1 MYSDRHLSQKIGSIA
16 EKDYVSLSE
25 DILVGEA
32 AKVMKDKDVLSVIVT
47 SKNSKEPIG
56 IVTERDILYRLVSEN
71 KGPFKVTLK
80 DIMSS
85 PLITIA
91 EEESVKD
98 AVLVMRSKHIRRLV
112 VKNAGDSSSCDIIT
126 GTITLM
132 SIVGNV
138 PSDKVDLAEV
148 ELPSNVIERDTTKII
163 CPYCQSQFKDKAEMS
178 KHIDRIHIGGGLL
191 EGDMRQW

>member
-1 MYSDRHLSQKIGSIA
+1 MYSSSYLSQKVESIA
-16 EKDYVSLSE
+16 EKNYVTLSE
-25 DILVGEA
+25 DTLVGEA
-32 AKVMKDKDVLSVIVT
+32 AKVMKDKDVLSVLVT
-47 SKNSKEPIG
+47 SMDSNEPIG
-56 IVTERDILYRLVSEN
+56 ILTERDILYRVLAEN

-80 DIMSS
+80 KIMSS

-91 EEESVKD
+91 EGESVKN
-98 AVLVMRSKHIRRLV
+98 AVLLMRSKYIRRLA
-112 VKNAGDSSSCDIIT
+112 VKNAGGNIT
-126 GTITLM
+126 GLITLM

-148 ELPSNVIERDTTKII
+148 ELPNNTIEREATKII

>member
-1 MYSDRHLSQKIGSIA
+1 MYSDTHLSQKIGTIV
-16 EKDYVSLSE
+16 EKDYVTLSE
-25 DILVGEA
+25 DTLVGEG

-98 AVLVMRSKHIRRLV
+98 A
-112 VKNAGDSSSCDIIT
+112 
-126 GTITLM
+126 GTIDEKQT
-132 SIVGNV
+132 
-138 PSDKVDLAEV
+138 
-148 ELPSNVIERDTTKII
+148 
-163 CPYCQSQFKDKAEMS
+163 
-178 KHIDRIHIGGGLL
+178 H
-191 EGDMRQW
+191 

>member
-1 MYSDRHLSQKIGSIA
+1 MYLNSYLSLKVDSIA
-16 EKDYVSLSE
+16 EKNYVNLSE
-25 DILVGEA
+25 DTLVGEA

-56 IVTERDILYRLVSEN
+56 ILTERDILYRVLAE

-80 DIMSS
+80 KIMSS

-91 EEESVKD
+91 EEESVKN
-98 AVLVMRSKHIRRLV
+98 AVLLMRSKHIRRLA
-112 VKNAGDSSSCDIIT
+112 VKNAGGNIT
-126 GTITLM
+126 GLITLM

-148 ELPSNVIERDTTKII
+148 ELPSNAIETEATKII

>member
-1 MYSDRHLSQKIGSIA
+1 MYANSYLSQKVESIA
-16 EKDYVSLSE
+16 EKNYVTLSE
-25 DILVGEA
+25 DTLVAEA
-32 AKVMKDKDVLSVIVT
+32 AKLMRDKDVLSVLVT
-47 SKNSKEPIG
+47 SKNSNEPIG
-56 IVTERDILYRLVSEN
+56 IVTERDILYRVVAEN

-98 AVLVMRSKHIRRLV
+98 AVLLMRTKHIRRLA
-112 VKNAGDSSSCDIIT
+112 VKKAGGKIAGIL
-126 GTITLM
+126 TLM

-148 ELPSNVIERDTTKII
+148 EIPASVIEGEATKII

-178 KHIDRIHIGGGLL
+178 KHIDRIHIGSGLL
-191 EGDMRQW
+191 EGDRRQW

>member
-1 MYSDRHLSQKIGSIA
+1 MYANSYLSQKIGSIA
-16 EKDYVSLSE
+16 EKDYVTLSE
-25 DILVGEA
+25 DTLVGEA

-47 SKNSKEPIG
+47 SKNSNEPIG

-98 AVLVMRSKHIRRLV
+98 AVLLMRSKHIRRLV
-112 VKNAGDSSSCDIIT
+112 VKNAGGSNNIT

-148 ELPSNVIERDTTKII
+148 ELPASVIQREGAKII
-163 CPYCQSQFKDKAEMS
+163 CPYCQSQFKDKAEIS
-178 KHIDRIHIGGGLL
+178 KHIDRIHIGSDLL
-191 EGDMRQW
+191 V

>member
-1 MYSDRHLSQKIGSIA
+1 
-16 EKDYVSLSE
+16 V
-25 DILVGEA
+25 
-32 AKVMKDKDVLSVIVT
+32 KDKGVLSVIVT

-85 PLITIA
+85 PLISVS

-98 AVLVMRSKHIRRLV
+98 AILLMRSKHIRRLV
-112 VKNAGDSSSCDIIT
+112 VKNAGGSNNIT

-148 ELPSNVIERDTTKII
+148 ELPASVIQREGAKII
-163 CPYCQSQFKDKAEMS
+163 CPYCQSQFKDKAEIS
-178 KHIDRIHIGGGLL
+178 KHIDRIHIGSDLL
-191 EGDMRQW
+191 V